1 MANSRQP
8 NGASSIY
15 LGKDGRWHG
24 RVTVGIKDDGT
35 PDRRH
40 VSAKTRPEATKK
52 VRDLE
57 KIRDGGVVPKAGKG
71 WTVKTW
77 LTHWIT
83 EIVPGSVGENTLAG
97 YEVAVR
103 VHLIPGL
110 GAHRLPKLE
119 PEHLERFYRKMQTD
133 GSAAGTAHQAHR
145 TIRVALAEAER
156 RGHLTRNVASIAK
169 APKLE
174 EEEVEPFEVEE
185 VQALLETARRRRNS
199 ARWVFA
205 LALGLRQG
213 EVLGLR
219 WTDVDFDRGVAWVR
233 RGRLRPKY
241 RHGCRVPCGR
251 KPGFCRDKVPIRRE
265 TKDTK
270 SRAGRRPVPLPEQA
284 AVILR
289 QHQEEQAREREV
301 ARDLWVEKGYVFT
314 TEVGEPINPS
324 TDYHHWKRLL
334 REAGIRDGRLHDARH
349 TASTVL
355 LLLGVPERIV
365 MAIMGWSSASMA
377 KRYQH
382 VTDPMLHDV
391 GKKIGGL
398 LWGEEA
404 D

>member
-1 MANSRQP
+1 
-8 NGASSIY
+8 
-15 LGKDGRWHG
+15 
-24 RVTVGIKDDGT
+24 
-35 PDRRH
+35 
-40 VSAKTRPEATKK
+40 
-52 VRDLE
+52 
-57 KIRDGGVVPKAGKG
+57 VPKAGKG
-71 WTVKTW
+71 WTVGTW

-97 YEVAVR
+97 YDVAVR

-119 PEHLERFYRKMQTD
+119 PEHLERFYRRMQAN

-156 RGHLTRNVASIAK
+156 RGHLARNVASIAK

-174 EEEVEPFEVEE
+174 EEEVEPFEVGE
-185 VQALLETARRRRNS
+185 VQTLLEAARRRRNS

-219 WTDVDFDRGVAWVR
+219 WPDIDFERGVAWVR

-241 RHGCRVPCGR
+241 QHGCRVPCGR
-251 KPGFCRDKVPIRRE
+251 KPGFCPDKVAARRE

-270 SRAGRRPVPLPEQA
+270 SRAGRRAVPLPEPVLA
-284 AVILR
+284 ILR
-289 QHQEEQAREREV
+289 QHKEEQDRERAL
-301 ARDLWVEKGYVFT
+301 ARDLWVEKGYIFT

-365 MAIMGWSSASMA
+365 MAIMGWSSAAMA

-382 VTDPMLHDV
+382 VTDPMLHEV
-391 GKKIGGL
+391 GRKIGGL
-398 LWGEEA
+398 LWGGTV
-404 D
+404 DPQ